1 MDDFKK
7 LRQFKPIPKFLTIK
21 KSAIHGLGLFAIQ
34 EINAGVELG
43 ISHVK
48 DDRFLHGYIRTPLGG
63 FFNHSITPNCE
74 AVYKNDFIKIKT
86 LSIVSSGDEITVDY
100 SLHKWVQ
107 KK

>member
-7 LRQFKPIPKFLTIK
+7 LRQFKPIPIFLTIK

-48 DDRFLHGYIRTPLGG
+48 DDRFLHGYIRTSLGG
-63 FFNHSITPNCE
+63 LFNHSTTPNCE
-74 AVYKNDFIKIKT
+74 AVYENDFIKIKT
-86 LSIVSSGDEITVDY
+86 LLIVNSGDEITVDY
-100 SLHKWVQ
+100 ALHKWVQ
-107 KK
+107 QK